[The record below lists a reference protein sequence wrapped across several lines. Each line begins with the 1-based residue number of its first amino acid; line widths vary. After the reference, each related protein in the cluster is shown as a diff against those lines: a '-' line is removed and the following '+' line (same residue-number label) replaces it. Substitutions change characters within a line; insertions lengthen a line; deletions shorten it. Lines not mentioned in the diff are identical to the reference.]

1 MLYHL
6 FSIIILEFDQL
17 DQLDLTCSFELNPYN
32 KGNNMTQIN
41 ENFKKINGQ
50 NSNLTAKIKLAGVQ
64 RQSNVRDII
73 NLISNLYNE
82 NKALFPSKKTGKSIL
97 INQLLGNTNLTK
109 DEKIEVDSYTRRAL
123 NVAYKIEIE
132 GYKVKSELLSI
143 AQMEQI
149 TQFSKNTCN
158 KLMTSDTYLE
168 DVKSTIKTA
177 KKESTTKVFS
187 KALASTK

>member
-1 MLYHL
+1 
-6 FSIIILEFDQL
+6 
-17 DQLDLTCSFELNPYN
+17 
-32 KGNNMTQIN
+32 MTQIN